1 MVKSK
6 LMKQRSTTPVS
17 SKSLATKGTL
27 VAAAILMAAAA
38 PISMF
43 VKPVEAR
50 DFASEI
56 QAVQN
61 QINQYQA
68 EAGRLASQARTL
80 ENELARLNNEKAA
93 LQAQIDLNQA
103 KYDKLIEEIAQKEA
117 EIVKTQDNLGTIL
130 ADMYVDDEVSP
141 VERIASS
148 NNLGDY
154 LDKQTYR
161 AAISD
166 QLNEAI
172 EKIKLLK
179 QQLEQAKVDVQRVLD
194 DQKAQREALAAKEA
208 EQQALVN
215 ETRGQEAAYQALSAK
230 SEATKKDLERQQQAA
245 IAAAMRA
252 AGNSGSA
259 VAGDPS
265 KGGYP
270 AYLANAAQD
279 TIVDDWLLYNREC
292 VSYTAWKVY
301 QKNGYM
307 PKGYG
312 NANMWPGNARA
323 GKGYN
328 GVPVTTSSVPRAGS
342 VGVIS
347 AGAYGHV
354 VWVESVNANGTI
366 NISQYNELTSAGW
379 GHYSERY
386 NVNPSTYDTYIYF

>member
-1 MVKSK
+1 MLLSK

-17 SKSLATKGTL
+17 SKSLATKGML
-27 VAAAILMAAAA
+27 VAGAILMATAA
-38 PISMF
+38 PVSMF
-43 VKPVEAR
+43 VKPVTAR
-50 DFASEI
+50 DFAAEI

-68 EAGRLASQARTL
+68 EAGRLATQAKTL
-80 ENELARLNNEKAA
+80 ETELARLNSEKAA
-93 LQAQIDLNQA
+93 LQAQIDA
-103 KYDKLIEEIAQKEA
+103 KQIEYDKLVEEIANKEA
-117 EIVKTQDNLGTIL
+117 EIVKTQDSLGTIL

-148 NNLGDY
+148 SNLGDY

-172 EKIKLLK
+172 EKIKQLK
-179 QQLEQAKVDVQRVLD
+179 KQLEQAKIDVQRVLD
-194 DQKAQREALAAKEA
+194 DQKAQREALSAKEA
-208 EQQALVN
+208 EQQRLVN
-215 ETRGQEAAYQALSAK
+215 ETRGQEAAFQALSAK

-245 IAAAMRA
+245 IAAAMRS

-259 VAGDPS
+259 VAGDPG

-270 AYLANAAQD
+270 ANLANAPQD
-279 TIVDDWLLYNREC
+279 SVVDPWGMYNREC

-307 PKGYG
+307 PYWGGRG
-312 NANMWPGNARA
+312 NANQWPGNARA
-323 GKGYN
+323 AGIQ
-328 GVPVTTSSVPRAGS
+328 TSSVPRAGS

-347 AGAYGHV
+347 AGYYGHV

-366 NISQYNELTSAGW
+366 NISQYNELTSQGW

-386 NVNPSTYDTYIYF
+386 NVNPGTYDTYIYF

>member
-1 MVKSK
+1 
-6 LMKQRSTTPVS
+6 MKQRSTTPVS
-17 SKSLATKGTL
+17 SKSLATKGIL
-27 VAAAILMAAAA
+27 VASAILMATAA

-43 VKPVEAR
+43 ARPVTAR

-61 QINQYQA
+61 QINQYQS
-68 EAGRLASQARTL
+68 EAGRLATQAKTL
-80 ENELARLNNEKAA
+80 ENELARLNSEKAA
-93 LQAQIDLNQA
+93 LQAQIDA
-103 KYDKLIEEIAQKEA
+103 KQIEYDKLVAEIAANEA
-117 EIVKTQDNLGTIL
+117 KIAQLQDSLGDIL
-130 ADMYVDDEVSP
+130 AKLHVGGEVSP
-141 VERIASS
+141 LEMLASS
-148 NNLGDY
+148 NNISDY
-154 LDKQTYR
+154 LDQQAR
-161 AAISD
+161 R
-166 QLNEAI
+166 EAMRDGLTETI
-172 EKIKLLK
+172 DEINTIKK
-179 QQLEQAKVDVQRVLD
+179 QLEQQKIDVQRVLE
-194 DQKAQREALAAKEA
+194 DQKAQREALTAKEN

-245 IAAAMRA
+245 IAAAMRS
-252 AGNSGSA
+252 AGNTGSA
-259 VAGDPS
+259 VAGDPG

-270 AYLANAAQD
+270 SNLANAAQD
-279 TIVDDWLLYNREC
+279 TIVDPWGMYNREC

-307 PKGYG
+307 PYWGGRG
-312 NANMWPGNARA
+312 NANQWPGNARA
-323 GKGYN
+323 AGIPTGS
-328 GVPVTTSSVPRAGS
+328 TPRAGA

-379 GHYSERY
+379 GHYTERY